1 MMGWLWLLAP
11 GGVVIKDSK
20 ESVTSANAA
29 RTRAMACGTRIDM
42 VSAFSNVVA
51 KVALYGKFTRAVT
64 FENFC

>member
-1 MMGWLWLLAP
+1 M
-11 GGVVIKDSK
+11 IKDSK

-42 VSAFSNVVA
+42 VCAFSNVVA